1 MDYAEVLTKLEHLGR
16 FGMVLTLD
24 RIKALLDLLGHP
36 EERLRVVHV
45 AGTNGKGSTVA
56 MLDAILRA
64 GGRHTG
70 RWTSPHLV
78 DFRER
83 ICLDGRPATPDE
95 LCWAFARV
103 WPAVERIK
111 DGPDGHPTQFEAG
124 TAMAF
129 LLLAEAGVDLAL
141 IEVGLGG
148 RYDSTNVFTP
158 LLAVITHLALDHM
171 DRLGPDLRS
180 IAMEKAGIIK
190 EGRPVVIAPQ
200 EPDAMR
206 AVFEEAVKHS
216 APMTIVGRDLL
227 YETAGLSM
235 DGTMVV
241 LRGATDYGPC
251 RVNLLGAHQA
261 VNAAVAVAASE
272 VLAGLGYETGP
283 DAVKRGLDTAIWP
296 GRLEIISRKPLT
308 VLDGAHNPDGM
319 RALARAIREVFRRG
333 KADFLLG
340 ILENRPVEEM
350 AGLLVPLARRV
361 VVTNVV
367 GGTAPSAGV
376 ARLASVFAGTGA
388 IIQAAPDPRD
398 ALRTALDGL
407 PEDGLLC
414 VCGSLYLVGM
424 IRGMMVET

>member
-1 MDYAEVLTKLEHLGR
+1 
-16 FGMVLTLD
+16 
-24 RIKALLDLLGHP
+24 
-36 EERLRVVHV
+36 
-45 AGTNGKGSTVA
+45 
-56 MLDAILRA
+56 
-64 GGRHTG
+64 
-70 RWTSPHLV
+70 
-78 DFRER
+78 
-83 ICLDGRPATPDE
+83 
-95 LCWAFARV
+95 
-103 WPAVERIK
+103 
-111 DGPDGHPTQFEAG
+111 
-124 TAMAF
+124 
-129 LLLAEAGVDLAL
+129 
-141 IEVGLGG
+141 
-148 RYDSTNVFTP
+148 
-158 LLAVITHLALDHM
+158 
-171 DRLGPDLRS
+171 
-180 IAMEKAGIIK
+180 
-190 EGRPVVIAPQ
+190 
-200 EPDAMR
+200 MR

-216 APMTIVGRDLL
+216 APMTVVGRDLL

-296 GRLEIISRKPLT
+296 GRLEIISRKPLI

-398 ALRTALDGL
+398 ALRIALDGL